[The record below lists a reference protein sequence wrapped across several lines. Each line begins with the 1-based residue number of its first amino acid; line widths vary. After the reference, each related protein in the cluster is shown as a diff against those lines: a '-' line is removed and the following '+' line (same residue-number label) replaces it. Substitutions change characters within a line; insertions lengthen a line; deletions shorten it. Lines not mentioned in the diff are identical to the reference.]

1 MMPSAPFV
9 FSSILINNGSGFNTS
24 TMNCF
29 APVQSGLYWFFITI
43 VSYGES
49 ISYIG
54 INNTDTCLPPA
65 IIRKNNTACKGLI
78 AITRDFVR
86 YATPDTELSV
96 FSMSNTSTSNYT
108 GSSWGGFFLDNLM
121 DSLVGVRTVCN

>member
-1 MMPSAPFV
+1 MLPANPFV
-9 FSSILINNGSGFNTS
+9 FSSTQINNGSGFNIN
-24 TMNCF
+24 TMSSF
-29 APVQSGLYWFFITI
+29 KPTQTGLYWFFVTI
-43 VSYGES
+43 VAYGES

-65 IIRKNNTACKGLI
+65 IIVKNNTACKGLI

-86 YATPDTELSV
+86 YATTDTELSV

-121 DSLVGVRTVCN
+121 DTLVS